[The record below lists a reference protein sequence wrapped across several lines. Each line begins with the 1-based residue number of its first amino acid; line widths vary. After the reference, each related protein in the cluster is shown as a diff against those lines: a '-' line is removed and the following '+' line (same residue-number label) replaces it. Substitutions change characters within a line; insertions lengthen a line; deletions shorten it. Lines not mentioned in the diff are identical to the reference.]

1 MEADPN
7 PANDSASVTLNAA
20 ASANLKIFK
29 AATRA
34 TVSVGE
40 TLTFY
45 VLVVNVGPS
54 PATGVRVSDVLP
66 PGLTF
71 VSANPAA
78 AYDAITGVWTVGD
91 LDVSAAAVLALTVR
105 VTQAGALT
113 NTASIAASD
122 QPDPDPADNTAS
134 ATVTAAVAADV
145 AVTQALTGATTPGLA
160 AGYTIVVTNLG
171 PSDVAGVT
179 VTDLFP
185 PVLTGVTWTCTA
197 SAGSTCASPS
207 GSGAIGTTVT
217 LEAGDTAIFTVA
229 GAIAAGATGTLVNTV
244 TVAVPAGVTDGN
256 TTNDSATTSVPLTP
270 AADVQIVKDG
280 PTSAMA
286 GTNVVYTTVVTNVGP
301 SDAVAVTVADPTPPG
316 LTFVSN
322 AGACMTA
329 FPCALGTLA
338 AGAMRTITT
347 TYHSCRV
354 CGARSDREHRDRASA
369 TPDPAAANN
378 SSTATTGLGASVTD
392 LRITKTN
399 GVSSLAPGQT
409 TTYTITVTN
418 NGPSNAIGAR
428 VQDVF
433 PAALTGVSWTCAG
446 SGGGACGIASGTGNI
461 DIAVDVPVGATV
473 VVTATG
479 TVAANATGFLVNTA
493 TAVPPAGLAVRS
505 TPSATDTDQ
514 LVPQADLSVTKVG
527 PASAVLG
534 GAITYTI
541 TVANA
546 GPSDA
551 AGVTVTDPTP
561 QGLTF
566 VSNAGD
572 CTTAFPCAL
581 GAVPAGATRT
591 ITATFSVPA
600 GYTGPSQ
607 IANVADGVVH
617 DAGSGRLE
625 QHRDRRQRR

>member
-1 MEADPN
+1 M
-7 PANDSASVTLNAA
+7 TLNAA
-20 ASANLKIFK
+20 ASANLKIVK
-29 AATRA
+29 AATRS

-45 VLVVNVGPS
+45 VLVVNLGPS

-78 AYDAITGVWTVGD
+78 EYDAITGVWTVGD
-91 LDVSAAAVLALTVR
+91 LDVKGPAALALTVR
-105 VTQAGALT
+105 VTQAGVLT

-122 QPDPDPADNTAS
+122 QPDPDPTDNAAS

-145 AVTQALTGATTPGLA
+145 AVTQAFTGATTPGLA

-179 VTDLFP
+179 VSDLFP
-185 PVLTGVTWTCTA
+185 PVFTGITWTCTA

-207 GSGAIGTTVT
+207 GTGGIATTVT
-217 LEAGDTAIFTVA
+217 LQAGDTAIFTVA

-256 TTNDSATTSVPLTP
+256 ATNNSATTSVPLTP

-280 PTSAMA
+280 PTSAVA
-286 GTNVVYTTVVTNVGP
+286 GTNVVYTTVVTNAGP

-322 AGACMTA
+322 AGACTTA

-338 AGAMRTITT
+338 AGAVSTITT
-347 TYHSCRV
+347 TYAIPAGYVTPDPIVNTATVS
-354 CGARSDREHRDRASA
+354 SA

-378 SSTATTGLGASVTD
+378 SSTATTQLGASVTD
-392 LRITKTN
+392 LRIAKTN
-399 GVSSLAPGQT
+399 GVSSLVPGQT
-409 TTYTITVTN
+409 TTYTITLTN
-418 NGPSNAIGAR
+418 NGPSSAIGAR

-461 DIAVDVPVGATV
+461 DIAADVPVGATV

-493 TAVPPAGLAVRS
+493 TVVPPAGLAVRS
-505 TPSATDTDQ
+505 SPTATDTDQ
-514 LVPQADLSVTKVG
+514 LLPQADLSRDQDRPG
-527 PASAVLG
+527 LG
-534 GAITYTI
+534 GARRPDRLHDH
-541 TVANA
+541 
-546 GPSDA
+546 GRR
-551 AGVTVTDPTP
+551 
-561 QGLTF
+561 
-566 VSNAGD
+566 
-572 CTTAFPCAL
+572 TT
-581 GAVPAGATRT
+581 
-591 ITATFSVPA
+591 
-600 GYTGPSQ
+600 
-607 IANVADGVVH
+607 
-617 DAGSGRLE
+617 
-625 QHRDRRQRR
+625 DRRTRPA